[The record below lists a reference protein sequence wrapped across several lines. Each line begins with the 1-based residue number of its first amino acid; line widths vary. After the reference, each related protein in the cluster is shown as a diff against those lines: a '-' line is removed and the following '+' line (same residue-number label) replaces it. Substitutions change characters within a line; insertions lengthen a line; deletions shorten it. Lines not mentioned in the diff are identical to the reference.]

1 MQSPER
7 GGRSLSKARVKLL
20 PAEDLPEFASDDEAA
35 DWYDTHDT
43 SALPTEEV
51 PAARGDS
58 RGMETVAIRISPRE
72 LVEIKR
78 RAERLGIGHTTYIRL
93 LINHHV
99 LAEAELPQSAQGNPM
114 VVDPEWIREAS
125 AKFGPP
131 RFIAAS

>member
-1 MQSPER
+1 MP
-7 GGRSLSKARVKLL
+7 KARARLL
-20 PAEDLPEFASDDEAA
+20 PAKEVPEFASEAEAA
-35 DWYDTHDT
+35 DWYNSHDT
-43 SALPTEEV
+43 SDLPTEEV
-51 PAARGDS
+51 PSVRSES

-72 LVEIKR
+72 LEEIKR

-99 LAEAELPQSAQGNPM
+99 LAESELPKPAPSRPV